1 MSLRLRLI
9 IAFFVLSVVPMGAVT
24 FYGYMSNAR
33 ALREAA
39 SHEAES
45 LAGELTQRMELVTA
59 QISERVE
66 DLMNMP
72 QPPAVAVRTTGE
84 PAPAAPAAA
93 PTAAPTVP
101 PAVAA
106 AQPPADTQA
115 AGLDSV
121 AEALGEVSMLL
132 NNIEVRGIRGRGREG
147 RGSGPATAGSAAT
160 TTPSAA
166 APAAPVP
173 PASPPAAPQPSAPP
187 SVPPAGGEPPLP
199 GSTAVESATAPPPDG
214 SPAARSGEP
223 DRERRN
229 GNRGRRTQRPERGA
243 TNVPLPSVSALPP
256 VAAPGEAEGAD
267 RLTFDMM
274 PIRRELIQQLVGS
287 NEEWQ
292 RLTPEERQKIVGE
305 VNQRM
310 LGIVQ
315 GIQLGTA
322 EAQKRVSEAQQA
334 ADAKAREAARAA
346 AAQAPAARAAAPPP
360 AGDQATASAPS
371 TGQTRRRTALTG
383 SRLDVRVERNGQ
395 VLREANAEVNLPN
408 LLATVFTNTRRERGE
423 VPFAVAKDGHIYTP
437 TADERQQLE
446 AIGDAAVNPDT
457 PPGTTVLPAWIVVTT
472 ADPTGSGLKFGI
484 ARPVGES
491 LNELRRASARNAALG
506 LGCIGLALIG
516 IVPLASGLTRHLTAL
531 SAGVRR
537 IAQGD
542 YSARVP
548 VRSNDEVGRLALA
561 VNQMAEDVERNQ
573 RALVGQE
580 RIRRELELGRQIQ
593 SDMLPRAPLRLGPT
607 EIMGVAVPAREV
619 GGDFFNYFVLP
630 DGGLALLVG
639 DVSGKGVGAAL
650 MMANLQASI
659 RTRFTLGQH
668 LADIAHEIDV
678 EIERNTP
685 GPLYATL
692 FMGTLDPET
701 RVLRYVN
708 AGHNPPYIL
717 RGDRALEKLP
727 ATGLPVGLL
736 PGRGYS
742 EARVQLA
749 AGDLLFFYTDG
760 AVEAENE
767 AGEVFG
773 AEGLEALL
781 RETAGAPDLLARITA
796 EEKAFRGPH
805 EPADDLTMMVVRVG

>member
-9 IAFFVLSVVPMGAVT
+9 IAFFVLSVVPLAAVT
-24 FYGYMSNAR
+24 FYAYMSNAR

-59 QISERVE
+59 QISDRVE

-72 QPPAVAVRTTGE
+72 QAPVSVRTTGE
-84 PAPAAPAAA
+84 QPPPAPAAPRAAA
-93 PTAAPTVP
+93 P
-101 PAVAA
+101 PAAA
-106 AQPPADTQA
+106 AQHPAAAAA
-115 AGLDSV
+115 AGLDSA

-132 NNIEVRGIRGRGREG
+132 NNIEVRGLRGRGRG
-147 RGSGPATAGSAAT
+147 GP
-160 TTPSAA
+160 
-166 APAAPVP
+166 PVP
-173 PASPPAAPQPSAPP
+173 PPAGSNPPAAPSAPAVP
-187 SVPPAGGEPPLP
+187 PGVPPPPASSVPAPTGEPAPP
-199 GSTAVESATAPPPDG
+199 GATSVESRNLPPTEGTAPAEP
-214 SPAARSGEP
+214 GEP
-223 DRERRN
+223 QRGRAN
-229 GNRGRRTQRPERGA
+229 GNRGRRGQVPEPGA
-243 TNVPLPSVSALPP
+243 ANVPLPPVPGLPP
-256 VAAPGEAEGAD
+256 AEGEPDGAD

-287 NEEWQ
+287 SEEWQ

-315 GIQLGTA
+315 GIHLGTA

-346 AAQAPAARAAAPPP
+346 AQGARRTEAAAPAA
-360 AGDQATASAPS
+360 
-371 TGQTRRRTALTG
+371 QTRRRTALSG

-423 VPFAVAKDGHIYTP
+423 VPFAVGKDGHLYTP

-446 AIGDAAVNPDT
+446 TVGGAAINPDT
-457 PPGTTVLPAWIVVTT
+457 PPGTTVLPEWIIVTT

-491 LNELRRASARNAALG
+491 LNELRRASARNAGLG
-506 LGCIGLALIG
+506 LACIGLALIG
-516 IVPLASGLTRHLTAL
+516 IVPLASGLTRHLSTL

-548 VRSNDEVGRLALA
+548 VKSSDEVGRLARA
-561 VNQMAEDVERNQ
+561 FNQMAEDVELNQ

-580 RIRRELELGRQIQ
+580 RMRRELELGRQIQ
-593 SDMLPRAPLRLGPT
+593 SDMLPRVPLRLGST
-607 EIMGVAVPAREV
+607 EIMGVSVQAREV
-619 GGDFFNYFVLP
+619 GGDFFNYFILP
-630 DGGLALLVG
+630 DGQLALLVG

-650 MMANLQASI
+650 LMSNLQASL
-659 RTRFTLGQH
+659 RTRFTLGQN
-668 LADIAHEIDV
+668 LADIAHQIDV
-678 EIERNTP
+678 DIERNTP

-692 FMGTLDPET
+692 FIGMLDPDA

-708 AGHNPPYIL
+708 AGHNPPYVL
-717 RGDRALEKLP
+717 RTDFTLEKLH

-760 AVEAENE
+760 CVEAENE

-773 AEGLEALL
+773 AERLEALL
-781 RETAGAPDLLARITA
+781 RELADAPDLLARVAA
-796 EEKAFRGPH
+796 EEKAFRGPQ
-805 EPADDLTMMVVRVG
+805 EPADDLTMMVVRMG

>member
-9 IAFFVLSVVPMGAVT
+9 IAFFVLSVVPLGAVT
-24 FYGYMSNAR
+24 FYAYISNAR

-45 LAGELTQRMELVTA
+45 LAGELTQRMELVTT
-59 QISERVE
+59 QLSDRVE

-72 QPPAVAVRTTGE
+72 QAPAVAVRTTGE
-84 PAPAAPAAA
+84 PAPSVPAAPTKATPAAA
-93 PTAAPTVP
+93 ANP
-101 PAVAA
+101 PASA
-106 AQPPADTQA
+106 QA

-132 NNIEVRGIRGRGREG
+132 NNIEVRGMRGRGG
-147 RGSGPATAGSAAT
+147 RAGVPEEPLPPPASSV
-160 TTPSAA
+160 TPPPTS
-166 APAAPVP
+166 APAAP
-173 PASPPAAPQPSAPP
+173 SPPGPPSAAPQPSAPP
-187 SVPPAGGEPPLP
+187 AAGQPLPPASG
-199 GSTAVESATAPPPDG
+199 AVESATAPPPEAPG
-214 SPAARSGEP
+214 ARAGLQ
-223 DRERRN
+223 DRGRRRN
-229 GNRGRRTQRPERGA
+229 GNRGPRGQGPEPGA
-243 TNVPLPSVSALPP
+243 GIVPLPPVPALPP
-256 VAAPGEAEGAD
+256 TPPPGAPEGED

-287 NEEWQ
+287 SEEWQ
-292 RLTPEERQKIVGE
+292 RLTPEERQKIIGE

-322 EAQKRVSEAQQA
+322 EAQKKVSEAQQA

-346 AAQAPAARAAAPPP
+346 AAESRAARSAAAPQPGTP
-360 AGDQATASAPS
+360 AAASPAS
-371 TGQTRRRTALTG
+371 TTQTRRRTALSG

-395 VLREANAEVNLPN
+395 IVREANAEVNLPN
-408 LLATVFTNTRRERGE
+408 LLATVFTSTRRERGE
-423 VPFAVAKDGHIYTP
+423 VPFAVAKDGHLYTP
-437 TADERQQLE
+437 TAAERRQLE
-446 AIGDAAVNPDT
+446 TIGDAAVNPDT

-491 LNELRRASARNAALG
+491 LRELRRASARNAALG

-531 SAGVRR
+531 SVGVRR

-548 VRSNDEVGRLALA
+548 VASGDEVGRLARA
-561 VNQMAEDVERNQ
+561 FNQMAEDIEKNQ

-593 SDMLPRAPLRLGPT
+593 SDMLPRGPLRLGRT
-607 EIMGVAVPAREV
+607 EIMGVAVPAREI

-630 DGGLALLVG
+630 DGQLALLVG
-639 DVSGKGVGAAL
+639 DVSGKGVGAAI

-678 EIERNTP
+678 DIERNTP

-692 FMGTLDPET
+692 FIGMLDPDA
-701 RVLRYVN
+701 RILQYVN

-717 RGDRALEKLP
+717 RADRTLEKLH
-727 ATGLPVGLL
+727 ASGLPVGLL

-742 EARVQLA
+742 EASVQLA

-760 AVEAENE
+760 CVEAENE

-773 AEGLEALL
+773 AERLEALL
-781 RETAGAPDLLARITA
+781 LASADTPDLLERVAA
-796 EEKAFRGPH
+796 EEKAFRGSN
-805 EPADDLTMMVVRVG
+805 EPADDATMMVVRMG